1 MFITFEGPEGSGKST
16 QIALLE
22 KFFKQIKKDFITI
35 REPGGTVIGEEVR
48 KILISSKSIAI
59 SDQAELFLFLSS
71 RAELV
76 EKIIKPALKNNKI
89 VLCDRFVD
97 STLAYQGF
105 GRGMDLDKIK
115 TMNEF
120 VTDGLYPDLTFLLQL
135 DVNTSFERLNNRYSK
150 STKKFDRIENEDRS
164 FHKKIHDGYNE
175 IHKSSKRIFK
185 IDASLSVH
193 TVENLIKN
201 KILELIR

>member
-48 KILISSKSIAI
+48 KILISSKSVSI

>member
-48 KILISSKSIAI
+48 KILISSKSGAI

>member
-16 QIALLE
+16 QIALIE

-48 KILISSKSIAI
+48 KILISSKSGAI

>member
-48 KILISSKSIAI
+48 KILISSKSGAI

-175 IHKSSKRIFK
+175 IYKSSKRIFK

-201 KILELIR
+201 KILEVIR

>member
-48 KILISSKSIAI
+48 KILISSKSVSI

-193 TVENLIKN
+193 TVENLIKT
-201 KILELIR
+201 KF

>member
-35 REPGGTVIGEEVR
+35 REPGGTVIGEKVR
-48 KILISSKSIAI
+48 KILISSKSGAI
-59 SDQAELFLFLSS
+59 SDHAELFLFLSS

-150 STKKFDRIENEDRS
+150 STKKFDRIENEDRP

-175 IHKSSKRIFK
+175 IYKSSKRIFK

>member
-22 KFFKQIKKDFITI
+22 KFLKQIKKEFITI

-76 EKIIKPALKNNKI
+76 EKTIKPALENNKF

-97 STLAYQGF
+97 STLAYQGY
-105 GRGMDLDKIK
+105 GRGINLEKIK
-115 TMNEF
+115 MMNEF

-135 DVNTSFERLNNRYSK
+135 DVNSSFERLNSRYSK
-150 STKKFDRIENEDRS
+150 SSEKFDRIENEDKS
-164 FHKKIHDGYNE
+164 FHKKIYDGYNE
-175 IHKSSKRIFK
+175 IYKSSNRIFK
-185 IDASLSVH
+185 IDANLSVNS
-193 TVENLIKN
+193 VENLIKN
-201 KILELIR
+201 KILEFIR

>member
-1 MFITFEGPEGSGKST
+1 M
-16 QIALLE
+16 
-22 KFFKQIKKDFITI
+22 
-35 REPGGTVIGEEVR
+35 
-48 KILISSKSIAI
+48 
-59 SDQAELFLFLSS
+59 
-71 RAELV
+71 
-76 EKIIKPALKNNKI
+76 KNNKI